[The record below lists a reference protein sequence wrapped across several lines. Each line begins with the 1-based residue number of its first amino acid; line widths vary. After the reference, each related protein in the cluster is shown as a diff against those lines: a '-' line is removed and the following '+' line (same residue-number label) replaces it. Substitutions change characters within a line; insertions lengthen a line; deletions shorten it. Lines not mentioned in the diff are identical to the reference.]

1 MESIVWL
8 SDLHRTDAEIAGG
21 KGANLGGGPAAGFV
35 VTTIT
40 LTPTPALDDRI
51 LADAYTRP
59 VPVLTGIGNW
69 R

>member
-1 MESIVWL
+1 M
-8 SDLHRTDAEIAGG
+8 
-21 KGANLGGGPAAGFV
+21 
-35 VTTIT
+35 TTIALT
-40 LTPTPALDDRI
+40 LTPVLDDRI